1 MSSSNDADTL
11 APIGSTERIGELDIL
26 RGFALLGV
34 FIVHFV
40 GAGFYN
46 LPLDPGQAE
55 LFEQA
60 GANRM
65 ALFVSDMFFYNK
77 ANTLFATLFGMGFW
91 VMLERLEARGAAFSR
106 IYLRRLFALFLLG
119 AVNVFLIFPGDVLH
133 EYALLG
139 FVLFLLRKLPAS
151 LMLGLGLILAIAGFY
166 IEYIESLLSI
176 DAAAAWDRFNVIQAA
191 AFADGGYLNWVWET
205 GQAHVQRDII
215 ETAFLG
221 WALYIFSRFLL
232 GAWIIREGLIQRSE
246 QLQSQMRLLLL
257 IILPLGLALEG
268 SSMAILLGAIDGP
281 EWLEELLHLL
291 AAPTLAAGYALA
303 LIVLFHS
310 RWAKLVRVFAPVGRM
325 ALTAYVAHGA
335 IFTLVYF
342 PFGLDL
348 LGYVSPTMAMGI
360 ALMVYMGL
368 TLFCHLWLRHY
379 RFGPLEFLW
388 RWATYGKRPSFLLNQ
403 GRF

>member
-1 MSSSNDADTL
+1 MSSSNGADTL

-40 GAGFYN
+40 GAGFNN
-46 LPLDPGQAE
+46 LPLDPEQAE

-65 ALFVSDMFFYNK
+65 ALFVSDMFFYDK

-91 VMLERLEARGAAFSR
+91 VMMERLEARRAAFSR

-119 AVNVFLIFPGDVLH
+119 AVNIFLIFPGDVLH

-139 FVLFLLRKLPAS
+139 FALFLLRKLPPS

-166 IEYIESLLSI
+166 MEPLLSI

-191 AFADGGYLNWVWET
+191 AFVDGGYLNWVWET
-205 GQAHVQRDII
+205 GQAHVQREILKA
-215 ETAFLG
+215 AFLG
-221 WALYIFSRFLL
+221 WALYIFGRFLL
-232 GAWIIREGLIQRSE
+232 GAWIIRQGWIQRSE
-246 QLQSQMRLLLL
+246 QLQPQMRLLLL

-310 RWAKLVRVFAPVGRM
+310 RWTKLVRVFAPVGRM
-325 ALTAYVAHGA
+325 ALTAYLAHGA

-348 LGYVSPTMAMGI
+348 LGYVSPAMAMGI
-360 ALMVYMGL
+360 ALMVYIGL
-368 TLFCHLWLRHY
+368 TLFCHLWLRRY

-403 GRF
+403 GRP